1 MPPIRVLLPLLACF
15 AVLLAV
21 PSALPGIVGAPLAV
35 PSALAAANSTGG
47 TLGDAPDEH
56 GGVEFGTP
64 DPPRAVARVFS
75 VKPAKLVEG
84 HRPRIR
90 LRIEQPGERR
100 IRARVVVQNVATHAV
115 PARMDLGSVPVGRT
129 IPVRWPR
136 GSKLP
141 AGRYVIRVHARDG
154 RGAVLAR
161 AAHAS
166 GKAFVTVK
174 AKPKPKPKP
183 KPRPKPSP
191 APAPAP
197 SPAPTGSGVF
207 PVRGPYSFGGE
218 GSRFGAGR
226 TGHTHEGQ
234 DIAAAEGQAVVSPLN
249 GTVAF
254 VDFQKGGAGNY
265 VVINADDGRSLFF
278 AHLQTGSIT
287 VTPGSPVRAGAQ
299 IADVGTTG
307 SSTGPHLHFE
317 IWEGGWRD
325 RGGHPI
331 DPLPQLKAWAS

>member
-1 MPPIRVLLPLLACF
+1 MRSPLLTAF
-15 AVLLAV
+15 LVVSALGAAA
-21 PSALPGIVGAPLAV
+21 PSAW
-35 PSALAAANSTGG
+35 AAEGTGG
-47 TLGDAPDEH
+47 ALGDAPDEH

-64 DPPRAVARVFS
+64 DPPRAVARVFR
-75 VKPAKLVEG
+75 VTPKKLVEG
-84 HRPRIR
+84 RRPHIR
-90 LRIEQPGERR
+90 LRIEQPGARSVN
-100 IRARVVVQNVATHAV
+100 ARVVVQNVRTHDV
-115 PARMDLGSVPVGRT
+115 PARMNLGEVPVGKT
-129 IPVRWPR
+129 VPVRWPR

-141 AGRYVIRVHARDG
+141 AGRYVVRVHARDG

-174 AKPKPKPKP
+174 AKPKPKR
-183 KPRPKPSP
+183 KPRP

-197 SPAPTGSGVF
+197 APAPTPAPAPAPPATGSGVF
-207 PVRGPYSFGGE
+207 PVRGPYTFGGD

-234 DIAAAEGQAVVSPLN
+234 DIAAAEGVAVVAPLS

-254 VDFQKGGAGNY
+254 VDFQKGGAGWY

-278 AHLQTGSIT
+278 AHLQTGSIS
-287 VTPGSPVRAGAQ
+287 VTAGSPVRAGSQ
-299 IADVGTTG
+299 IANVGTTG

-331 DPLPQLKAWAS
+331 DPLPQLKAWAK

>member
-1 MPPIRVLLPLLACF
+1 MRPRSVTASLLLF
-15 AVLLAV
+15 AL
-21 PSALPGIVGAPLAV
+21 
-35 PSALAAANSTGG
+35 LAAAPSAWAAEGTGG
-47 TLGDAPDEH
+47 ALGDAPDEH

-64 DPPRAVARVFS
+64 DPPRAVARVFR
-75 VKPAKLVEG
+75 VTPDRLVEG
-84 HRPRIR
+84 RRPRIR
-90 LRIEQPGERR
+90 LKIEQPGERS
-100 IRARVVVQNVATHAV
+100 ISARVVVQNVRTHEV
-115 PARMDLGSVPVGRT
+115 PARMNLGQVPVGET

-174 AKPKPKPKP
+174 ARPKPKPKP
-183 KPRPKPSP
+183 APQP

-197 SPAPTGSGVF
+197 TPAPAPPTSGSGVF
-207 PVRGPYSFGGE
+207 PVRGTYSFGNE

-226 TGHTHEGQ
+226 SGHSHEGQ
-234 DIAAAEGQAVVSPLN
+234 DLAAAEGTPVVAPLN

-254 VDFQKGGAGNY
+254 VDFQKGGAGWY

-278 AHLQTGSIT
+278 AHLQTGTIS
-287 VTPGSPVRAGAQ
+287 VTAGSPVRAGSQ
-299 IADVGTTG
+299 IANVGTTG
-307 SSTGPHLHFE
+307 SRTGPHLHFE

-331 DPLPQLKAWAS
+331 DPLPQLKAWAK

>member
-1 MPPIRVLLPLLACF
+1 MPPIRVLVLLLAVF
-15 AVLLAV
+15 AAFLAV
-21 PSALPGIVGAPLAV
+21 PSASLGADG
-35 PSALAAANSTGG
+35 TGG
-47 TLGDAPDEH
+47 ALGDAPEEH
-56 GGVEFGTP
+56 GGTTFGTP
-64 DPPRAVARVFS
+64 DPPRAVARLFEVR
-75 VKPAKLVEG
+75 PARVVEG
-84 HRPRIR
+84 RRPRIR
-90 LRIEQPGERR
+90 MRIEQPGEKR
-100 IRARVVVQNVATHAV
+100 IRARVIVQNLRTRDV
-115 PARMDLGSVPVGRT
+115 PARMNLGLVPVGKT

-174 AKPKPKPKP
+174 
-183 KPRPKPSP
+183 PRPKPKRKPRPAAPKP
-191 APAPAP
+191 APAPPPPAS
-197 SPAPTGSGVF
+197 SPPVSGSGVF
-207 PVRGPYSFGGE
+207 PVQGTYSFGGD

-226 TGHTHEGQ
+226 TGHKHEGQ
-234 DIAAAEGQAVVSPLN
+234 DLAAAEGTPVVSPLN

-254 VDFQKGGAGNY
+254 VDFQKGGAGWY

-278 AHLQTGSIT
+278 AHLKTGSIT
-287 VTPGSPVRAGAQ
+287 VTPGSPIRAGSQ
-299 IADVGTTG
+299 FADVGNTG

-325 RGGHPI
+325 RGGRPI
-331 DPLPQLKAWAS
+331 DPLPQLKAWAG